1 VKGHL
6 ELYHAFIRE
15 PAGGGEVMGP
25 AEEVLRSR
33 QESDPDWEI
42 VDEPAMPNVESAA
55 QVWADFSL

>member
-15 PAGGGEVMGP
+15 PAGGGEVVRSN
-25 AEEVLRSR
+25 EEVSSTQ

-42 VDEPAMPNVESAA
+42 VENEPAQSNVESAV
-55 QVWADFSL
+55 QV